1 MATVINARFVKP
13 LDRDL
18 ILSAARNCGNVV
30 TVEENALQGGF
41 GSAVLELLSD
51 ENITGI
57 KVQRIGIPDRFIEH
71 GSQTELRNMLG
82 LHAEGIAASVK
93 NLLGKKTL

>member
-1 MATVINARFVKP
+1 M
-13 LDRDL
+13 
-18 ILSAARNCGNVV
+18 SQG
-30 TVEENALQGGF
+30 VECYSCLPKTAWPPTF

-51 ENITGI
+51 EHITGI

-71 GSQTELRNMLG
+71 GSQTELRTLLG

-93 NLLGKKTL
+93 NLLGRKNL